1 MTSTPPHPN
10 STSTATHAGNTT
22 VKRNS
27 SAPRLQ
33 EHQAFTMTS
42 SSSSSGGNASSSTS
56 MPSGVPTGPFSSGQA
71 SNSLYA
77 SNIGAGGSSSSSGG
91 SIASSSTAGTSL
103 NSYNERSDLP
113 MGGYSMQNGDGPTKG
128 DYKLV
133 GIADE
138 DHAKGL
144 ASSKGLPGAG
154 LMTVP
159 ETQQHPTFA
168 IASYCIASI
177 SMTVINKVGTIRQR
191 SRACSSC

>member
-1 MTSTPPHPN
+1 
-10 STSTATHAGNTT
+10 
-22 VKRNS
+22 
-27 SAPRLQ
+27 
-33 EHQAFTMTS
+33 
-42 SSSSSGGNASSSTS
+42 
-56 MPSGVPTGPFSSGQA
+56 
-71 SNSLYA
+71 
-77 SNIGAGGSSSSSGG
+77 
-91 SIASSSTAGTSL
+91 
-103 NSYNERSDLP
+103 
-113 MGGYSMQNGDGPTKG
+113 MQNGDGPTKG

-177 SMTVINKVGTIRQR
+177 SMTVINKVGMT
-191 SRACSSC
+191 SRGNEARPRR